1 MKKIPKIPWNNLQSL
16 IWLVGIG
23 ILFITGDWWPGILL
37 VVAISIL
44 AEFIL
49 QRLAQ
54 SQSQNQ

>member
-37 VVAISIL
+37 VVASSIL